1 MNKIRQSLPWLQ
13 FMVAFVVF
21 IAVLGLAILYQDQ
34 LKEVVLVPML
44 YVLWAGELVFKSFDQ
59 QCIWLLALVIALV
72 LSLSFSGRT
81 KEPVEDHRMSRTHHF
96 LAAGRIRFWRGQIR
110 VGSSAVYASGYRRS
124 ELRRLVI
131 KTLAYREG
139 VSSEEIKEQLRSG
152 GLSVPPEVSYIL
164 GLDDTRDSPD
174 QPVALMKRIEEWFDQ
189 TIVRFRASAFSP
201 DPRLEKVAE
210 YLESFMEVDN
220 DAENR

>member
-1 MNKIRQSLPWLQ
+1 
-13 FMVAFVVF
+13 MVAFVVF

-44 YVLWAGELVFKSFDQ
+44 YVLWAGELMFKSFDQ

-72 LSLSFSGRT
+72 LSLAFSRRT
-81 KEPVEDHRMSRTHHF
+81 VEPVEDHRISAPHHY
-96 LAAGRIRFWRGQIR
+96 LTAGRIRFWRGQIR

-131 KTLAYREG
+131 KALAYREG
-139 VSSEEIKEQLRSG
+139 VSNEEIKEQLRSG

-174 QPVALMKRIEEWFDQ
+174 QPVDLMKRIEEWFDQ

-201 DPRLEKVAE
+201 DPRLEKVAD

-220 DAENR
+220 DAGNR